1 MVEGVWFEIKCIYYT
16 GGSNPSQLG
25 KMKQSNNKILKNKKY
40 IKFNTFNLNFGPQHP
55 SAHGVLRLILELNGE
70 VIINADPHIG
80 LLHRGTEK
88 LIEYKTFLQALPYFD
103 RLDYVSMMAQE
114 HGYSLVLEKLL
125 KCTVPL
131 RAQFIRVIFCEL
143 TRILNHLLSLTT
155 HALDVGALTPFL
167 WAFEEREKIME
178 FYERVSGARMHAA
191 YIRPGGVSQ
200 DLPLGLLDDIYTFI
214 AQFNDRVDEIEELL
228 TENRVWKQRLVN
240 IGVVSAKE
248 ALNWSFSGPM
258 LRGSGI
264 KWDLR
269 QNQPYEIYDQ
279 LSFKVPVGTNGDCY
293 DRYLIRMEE
302 MRQSVHIIKQCLD
315 GIPKGHVKVD
325 DNKISPP
332 SRTKIKQSMEALIH
346 HFKLYTEGF
355 IIPKN
360 EAYVGVEA
368 PKGEFGVYLVTN
380 GTNRPHRC
388 KIKAPGFCH
397 IQATNFMSQGHLL
410 SDVVAI
416 IGTQDI
422 VFGEVDR

>member
-1 MVEGVWFEIKCIYYT
+1 M
-16 GGSNPSQLG
+16 S
-25 KMKQSNNKILKNKKY
+25 
-40 IKFNTFNLNFGPQHP
+40 
-55 SAHGVLRLILELNGE
+55 
-70 VIINADPHIG
+70 
-80 LLHRGTEK
+80 
-88 LIEYKTFLQALPYFD
+88 FD
-103 RLDYVSMMAQE
+103 
-114 HGYSLVLEKLL
+114 
-125 KCTVPL
+125 
-131 RAQFIRVIFCEL
+131 I
-143 TRILNHLLSLTT
+143 
-155 HALDVGALTPFL
+155 
-167 WAFEEREKIME
+167 
-178 FYERVSGARMHAA
+178 
-191 YIRPGGVSQ
+191 
-200 DLPLGLLDDIYTFI
+200 
-214 AQFNDRVDEIEELL
+214 
-228 TENRVWKQRLVN
+228 
-240 IGVVSAKE
+240 
-248 ALNWSFSGPM
+248 
-258 LRGSGI
+258 
-264 KWDLR
+264 
-269 QNQPYEIYDQ
+269 
-279 LSFKVPVGTNGDCY
+279 PVGTNGDCY

-315 GIPKGHVKVD
+315 TIPKGHVKVD

-355 IIPKN
+355 VIPEN

>member
-1 MVEGVWFEIKCIYYT
+1 
-16 GGSNPSQLG
+16 
-25 KMKQSNNKILKNKKY
+25 MKQSSNKILKNKEY

-200 DLPLGLLDDIYTFI
+200 DLPLGLLEDIYKFI

-228 TENRVWKQRLVN
+228 TENRVWKQRLVS

-279 LSFKVPVGTNGDCY
+279 LSFDIPVGTNGDCY

-315 GIPKGHVKVD
+315 TIPKGHVKVD

-355 IIPKN
+355 VIPEN